1 MSERDLKVTS
11 GSFSVLSSVSH
22 LLFLLFSL
30 SYIIHLQVLV
40 GRVCYVFFVWE
51 ETMVMESWWCWAE
64 ELLKCL
70 LASGWDTILQEPN
83 ILLVSLIL
91 SSPLWALCWWAW
103 GRGQSWD
110 TVSVWQ
116 KTHWVEAREKRTS
129 WASSTT
135 TWSLKEKGKDISASS
150 VF

>member
-70 LASGWDTILQEPN
+70 LASG
-83 ILLVSLIL
+83 
-91 SSPLWALCWWAW
+91 
-103 GRGQSWD
+103 
-110 TVSVWQ
+110 
-116 KTHWVEAREKRTS
+116 
-129 WASSTT
+129 
-135 TWSLKEKGKDISASS
+135 
-150 VF
+150 